1 MSDMLSPL
9 ERNLT
14 LQIERLLQQ
23 HSERIEELEARVRQL
38 EDERAELTT
47 MMNLWHALQTPLR
60 SSPP

>member
-38 EDERAELTT
+38 EDERAELTA
-47 MMNLWHALQTPLR
+47 NRFEIKAR
-60 SSPP
+60 S